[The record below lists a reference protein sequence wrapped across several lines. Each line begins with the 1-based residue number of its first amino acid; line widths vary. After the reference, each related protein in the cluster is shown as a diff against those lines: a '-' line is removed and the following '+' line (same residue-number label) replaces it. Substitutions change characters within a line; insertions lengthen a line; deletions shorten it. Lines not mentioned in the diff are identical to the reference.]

1 MRMNQIVSGNNA
13 YPEKLML
20 GKRPKAEYPQVT
32 REMGDFL
39 AGSVLAQPEME
50 KQRSPLV

>member
-1 MRMNQIVSGNNA
+1 MNQIVSGNNA

-39 AGSVLAQPEME
+39 AGSTFKILETRYDHE
-50 KQRSPLV
+50 CGG